1 MESYNI
7 VSEYFNMD
15 SNVHIRL
22 HKDKERCVFT
32 SKSFQKGEVICSN
45 HVLVCT
51 YDLIKKSELD
61 DFSISWKDER
71 DCIALG
77 LISFINHSETPN
89 TRTEN
94 DYDLK
99 LIKIIA
105 LVDIEENT
113 ELTFSYKCGAWF
125 PVC

>member
-1 MESYNI
+1 MDSYTIIN
-7 VSEYFNMD
+7 ED
-15 SNVHIRL
+15 SNVHVRL
-22 HKDKERCVFT
+22 HKDKGRCVFT

-45 HVLVCT
+45 HVLVFT

-61 DFSISWKDER
+61 DFSISWKDEL

-89 TRTEN
+89 TRIEN
-94 DYDLK
+94 DYELK
-99 LIKIIA
+99 SVKIIA

-113 ELTFSYKCGAWF
+113 ELTFFYKCGAWF